1 MAARP
6 RGISTPTPHLETIMS
21 SILDTI
27 DETQVVDGAHHG
39 LRLDFFRACTDL
51 ADARRRQ
58 QAKDTPA
65 HRNAVLDS
73 RARVDAVL
81 DLYLEAGRIG

>member
-6 RGISTPTPHLETIMS
+6 RGISTPTPCLETIMS

-27 DETQVVDGAHHG
+27 VETQIAHHG

-73 RARVDAVL
+73 RARIDAVL
-81 DLYLEAGRIG
+81 DLYLEAKRIG